1 MSKLFITAID
11 TDAGKTIITGL
22 LAKYFLEKGKKVIT
36 QKIAQTG
43 CKNSSEDIEM
53 HRKIMQL
60 PMQEADK
67 KGYTCPYIFNYP
79 ASPHLAASMEKQEIV
94 PEKIIEAA
102 NYLEKQYETVIME
115 GVGGLMVPL
124 TENYTVL
131 DFIVE
136 HCLDTVLVTNAKL
149 GSINHSLLTL
159 KVMEQKKINLKML
172 IYNKMHKEESEITKD
187 TERFLKEY
195 LNRHFPEATF
205 VSVPFVYNNFP
216 TYFFEKASI
225 LNV

>member
-172 IYNKMHKEESEITKD
+172 IYNKMHKKESEITKD